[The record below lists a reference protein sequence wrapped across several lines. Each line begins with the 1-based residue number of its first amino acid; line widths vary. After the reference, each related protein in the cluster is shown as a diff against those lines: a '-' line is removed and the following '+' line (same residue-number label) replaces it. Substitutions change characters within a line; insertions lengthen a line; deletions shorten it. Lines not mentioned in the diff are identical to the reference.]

1 MHGHL
6 NVKLINAPKIL
17 VGKTYLGDL
26 GLDGTSIV
34 IVRTGIS

>member
-6 NVKLINAPKIL
+6 NVKLIKAHKIL
-17 VGKTYLGDL
+17 VGKTDVGDL
-26 GLDGTSIV
+26 GLDGSLIV